1 MQELQKRLLMANESK
16 QIALIREACQSPE
29 GRQWC
34 LQRFVWE
41 DILEWMWQEHDGDFA
56 LLAMWPIPES
66 LSPLLECLVPQGYD
80 QDKLARLLFPAATNY
95 HLNVETGWV
104 TPRVVPLSGR
114 LSKILRNRILELT
127 RLPHH
132 LKARAT
138 LDGCVIKVA
147 SRQTSR
153 ISLEQIPLEESG
165 AEVVAYGAKDNGE
178 MGGGAAGCLLVEAG
192 PALENAARKE
202 LDHRS
207 REIGEAF
214 LTPAF
219 GKLLER
225 GTLWVCHI
233 ISIIKHTPQGSYCPH
248 PERLKDGVYEAMCL
262 AQKQGL
268 ESMAISAL
276 ATGEGRV
283 APEHSARLM
292 LGAARRFFRDHPE
305 SPLRLV
311 VCLPS
316 DRDLSAFERELSH
329 PSEG

>member
-1 MQELQKRLLMANESK
+1 MMQELQKRLLLANEAR
-16 QIALIREACQSPE
+16 QIDLLREACLSPE
-29 GRQWC
+29 GQQWC
-34 LQRFVWE
+34 LQRFAWE
-41 DILEWMWQEHDGDFA
+41 DILEWMWQERNGDFN
-56 LLAMWPIPES
+56 LLERWAIPEG
-66 LSPLLECLVPQGYD
+66 LRPLLECLVPQGY
-80 QDKLARLLFPAATNY
+80 QSDKLAGLLFPRPSNY
-95 HLNVETGWV
+95 QLNVQTGWKA
-104 TPRVVPLSGR
+104 PHPFPLEGR
-114 LSKILRNRILELT
+114 LARIVRNRILEIPK
-127 RLPHH
+127 LPHN

-138 LDGCVIKVA
+138 LDGCVIRVA
-147 SRQTSR
+147 SNQASR

-192 PALENAARKE
+192 SALEDAARKE

-207 REIGEAF
+207 REIGEVF

-219 GKLLER
+219 GRLLER

-233 ISIIKHTPQGSYCPH
+233 ISILKHTPQGSYCPH
-248 PERLKDGVYEAMCL
+248 PERLKDGVYEAMRL
-262 AQKQGL
+262 AQDQEL
-268 ESMAISAL
+268 ETMAISAL

-292 LGAARRFFRDHPE
+292 LGAARRFFREHPE
-305 SPLRLV
+305 SALRLV

-329 PSEG
+329 PSE